1 MDKSRAARR
10 RNDKD
15 IMRALF
21 ATALLV
27 LLSACTTP
35 QIHSTV
41 QVREINFKKLDLR
54 SAGIAFVT
62 PSSVTGQEE
71 DRQALAFTFTEVL
84 QRSRPELQVLQLPE
98 TLSAI
103 NGAGLADDYRAM
115 AEDYRVT
122 GIFERDILRK
132 LAQATKVRYLAQ
144 LKLAGFRQDSRE
156 RWGILG
162 LRIFETKST
171 TLRLFL
177 QIWDS
182 SDGSVAW
189 EGTEELTFSYDSVS
203 EGTVTFRGAVEQ
215 ASRELISRLP

>member
-1 MDKSRAARR
+1 
-10 RNDKD
+10 
-15 IMRALF
+15 MRTLF
-21 ATALLV
+21 ATALL
-27 LLSACTTP
+27 LLLPACTTP

-41 QVREINFKKLDLR
+41 QVHEINLKLPDFR
-54 SAGIAFVT
+54 GAGIAFVT

-84 QRSRPELQVLQLPE
+84 QQSRPELRVLHLPE

-103 NGAGLADDYRAM
+103 NGAGLSNTYRAM
-115 AEDYRVT
+115 AEEYRVT
-122 GIFERDILRK
+122 GIFERGLLRQ
-132 LAQATKVRYLAQ
+132 LAQATKVRYIAQ

-182 SDGSVAW
+182 KDGSVAW

-215 ASRELISRLP
+215 ASRELIGRLP

>member
-1 MDKSRAARR
+1 M
-10 RNDKD
+10 
-15 IMRALF
+15 MRPLLALS
-21 ATALLV
+21 LL
-27 LLSACTTP
+27 LLLAACTTP

-41 QVREINFKKLDLR
+41 QVHELNLKAADFKG
-54 SAGIAFVT
+54 AGIAFVT

-84 QRSRPELQVLQLPE
+84 QKARPELRVLHLPQ

-103 NGAGLADDYRAM
+103 NRAGVTESYRKM

-122 GIFERDILRK
+122 GIFEREALHR
-132 LAQATKVRYLAQ
+132 LSQATGVRYIAQ

-156 RWGILG
+156 RWGFFG

-182 SDGSVAW
+182 REASVVW
-189 EGTEELTFSYDSVS
+189 EGTEELTYSYDSTA
-203 EGTVTFRGAVEQ
+203 EGMVPFRNAVEQ
-215 ASRELISRLP
+215 ASRELVNRLP